1 MSLDLNDTGPQSVQY
16 DLHDLNQRL
25 AERAYEWVPAYFP
38 RGIITA
44 NRRELRLANISGDPP
59 REKGSCA
66 IALKGKDAACNW
78 DFQTEKGGSP
88 LDTLSHATGL
98 FGRELF
104 AKAAEIVGGARPRGR
119 PPAPKPNGHARSVA
133 AEHILLATSIWDSTQ
148 DPHGTPT
155 ELYITGIRGLGPFP
169 SSTADLRHCEFCTDY
184 AAKIARPAMVA
195 RIRRRYRRADRWHS
209 PQLSARGRSTRQGSN
224 GR

>member
-1 MSLDLNDTGPQSVQY
+1 MVLDLNDAGPQFTGY
-16 DLHDLNQRL
+16 DLVDLNERL
-25 AERAYEWVPAYFP
+25 AERAYEWVPVLFP
-38 RGIITA
+38 RGIISK

-66 IALKGKDAACNW
+66 IALKGEDAACNW

-119 PPAPKPNGHARSVA
+119 PSASKPNGHVKSVA
-133 AEHILLATSIWDSTQ
+133 AEHIL
-148 DPHGTPT
+148 
-155 ELYITGIRGLGPFP
+155 F
-169 SSTADLRHCEFCTDY
+169 
-184 AAKIARPAMVA
+184 
-195 RIRRRYRRADRWHS
+195 
-209 PQLSARGRSTRQGSN
+209 
-224 GR
+224 